1 MSRTDRIDPFDSPAD
16 IDIDVAASDSGPST
30 KFLTARHSTIGRGS
44 TLRSRLLLALVG
56 LLGVATMLYP
66 LAASWFAQLDQSQ
79 LTSSYSTELSD
90 QTIQERTAAL
100 DAAHAYNDT
109 LTTGSAY
116 DPFTQQVADVGSGP
130 YADYLSQLQG
140 IPSGVMARVS
150 IPAIGVDLPI
160 YHGTSD
166 STLLQGVG
174 HLFGTAL
181 PVGGPGTHA
190 VLTGHSGLASAVL
203 FTHLDQLTPGDLIQ
217 IDVYGETLT
226 YQVRD
231 MTVIEPHDTGILA
244 PLAGKDLISL
254 VTCTPIGIN
263 SHRLIVTA
271 ERIPNPEESTEAV
284 QMPPMP
290 GFPWWA
296 VWSAVALLL
305 ALLFV
310 LLGGGGG
317 RGRHSTS
324 RGAVTRR

>member
-1 MSRTDRIDPFDSPAD
+1 MSIAPGTDPFGTDTAVLPDESAPLAGGS
-16 IDIDVAASDSGPST
+16 AHYLS
-30 KFLTARHSTIGRGS
+30 ARHSTLSSG
-44 TLRSRLLLALVG
+44 TPLRSRLLLALVG
-56 LLGVATMLYP
+56 LLGAATMLYP

-79 LTSSYSTELSD
+79 LTSSYSSQLSD
-90 QTIQERTAAL
+90 ETVQERAAAL
-100 DAAHAYNDT
+100 ESAHAYNDT
-109 LTTGSAY
+109 LTGGGAY
-116 DPFTQQVADVGSGP
+116 DPFTQQIADVSSAQ
-130 YADYLSQLQG
+130 YADYLAQLQG
-140 IPSGVMARVS
+140 VPTGVMARVK

-181 PVGGPGTHA
+181 PVGGPGTHT

-203 FTHLDQLTPGDLIQ
+203 FTNLEKLTPGDLIQ
-217 IDVYGETLT
+217 VETYGEKFT

-231 MTVIEPHDTGILA
+231 LTVIEPHDTGLLA
-244 PLAGKDLISL
+244 PIAGEDLISL

-263 SHRLIVTA
+263 SHRLVVTA
-271 ERIPNPEESTEAV
+271 ERIPNPAEPSAALPEQSL
-284 QMPPMP
+284 P
-290 GFPWWA
+290 GFPWWL
-296 VWSAVALLL
+296 VWSGVALIL

-317 RGRHSTS
+317 KGRHSTL